1 MKTTVSQKIKTG
13 IFSVIGFGILVL
25 FIFLIGSQK
34 NMFSS
39 TFHVKGEFKN
49 VSGLVTGNMVRFA
62 GINVGSVNDISI
74 LNDTTVTVDI
84 VLQEDVK
91 KFIKTDSKL
100 SIGSDGLMGDK
111 LITISAGTDSLGK
124 PIQTNQVLAV
134 ANPMDMDKIMA
145 RVNGITS
152 SAEVLMGNLANV
164 TTKINS
170 GKGSL
175 GRLLNDDGL
184 AKGLENTIN
193 STNKTVK
200 SIDRAASGLGDNM
213 EAAKKSFLFKGYFKK
228 KDKKRIADSTAKA
241 NKNKRTN

>member
-13 IFSVIGFGILVL
+13 IFSVIGFAILVL

-39 TFHVKGEFKN
+39 TFHVKGQFKN
-49 VSGLVTGNMVRFA
+49 VSGFVTGNMVRFA

-213 EAAKKSFLFKGYFKK
+213 EAAKKSILFKGYFKK